1 MHLHDEGTAQPLRDG
16 VMICCSS
23 IDNDEAGAAGMPVPS
38 HYQCGDD
45 VVAVVV
51 AGVGVGVDV
60 VAVVVA
66 GRGVVDV
73 AVAAAVVDVVVAV
86 VAVAFAVVAVD
97 VGGGGV
103 AVVVMCAYCSLC
115 MFQGEASSPLLVA
128 PQELALTRRAPA
140 CNPVW
145 WALA

>member
-16 VMICCSS
+16 VMICCFS

-38 HYQCGDD
+38 HYQCGDG

-60 VAVVVA
+60 V
-66 GRGVVDV
+66 
-73 AVAAAVVDVVVAV
+73 VAV
-86 VAVAFAVVAVD
+86 VAVA

-103 AVVVMCAYCSLC
+103 AVVVDDADVVVVDVDIDVGLILSYVVVM
-115 MFQGEASSPLLVA
+115 V
-128 PQELALTRRAPA
+128 
-140 CNPVW
+140 
-145 WALA
+145 